1 MPESRESTGFLGFS
15 LGLSGKQLLPT
26 TSVFIRVARSIALYK
41 LSRSFGWRSSFWL
54 IWHGSSVR
62 GSEHVDLPAP
72 RLIIAIDGP
81 VGSGKSTLARRVAE
95 MLGYV
100 YIDTGAMYRAVA
112 LKAVRRGMAIDVAH
126 ADPLEALAHE
136 TRIDLRAVD
145 GRQQVFLDGED
156 VTGAIRTPD
165 VAQAASKIAV
175 IPGVRHVLVA
185 EQRRAGHQGGV
196 VMEGRDIGS
205 VVFPDSQLKIFL
217 TASPETRAE
226 RRWREH
232 QQKGD
237 KIDLARTLEEIYER
251 DRRDQER
258 ESSPLVRAKDAVVV
272 DSTAME
278 PEEVARLVVMLAR
291 EQAQENPKL
300 ENRNSKFAT
309 RNSQMPPKT
318 DPP

>member
-1 MPESRESTGFLGFS
+1 MN
-15 LGLSGKQLLPT
+15 K
-26 TSVFIRVARSIALYK
+26 
-41 LSRSFGWRSSFWL
+41 
-54 IWHGSSVR
+54 
-62 GSEHVDLPAP
+62 
-72 RLIIAIDGP
+72 LIIAIDGP
-81 VGSGKSTLARRVAE
+81 VGSGKSTLARRVSE

-112 LKAVRRGMAIDVAH
+112 LKAVRRGMAIDPAH
-126 ADPLEALAHE
+126 ADPLEALARE

-145 GRQQVFLDGED
+145 GKQQVFLDGED

-185 EQRRAGHQGGV
+185 EQRRAGQQGGV

-205 VVFPDSQLKIFL
+205 VVFPDAQLKVFL
-217 TASPETRAE
+217 TASPETRTE

-237 KIDLARTLEEIYER
+237 AIDLARTLEEIRER
-251 DRRDQER
+251 DERDQER

-291 EQAQENPKL
+291 NQAA
-300 ENRNSKFAT
+300 SAI
-309 RNSQMPPKT
+309 
-318 DPP
+318 